1 MLRDTIETNVH
12 NADGLDGII
21 DEMVE
26 RKVDE
31 IIEDID
37 ICSEYRDL
45 IEEAVNE
52 YDFESKVR
60 DEMEYMIKEAVESYI
75 DNLF

>member
-1 MLRDTIETNVH
+1 MLRDIIETDVN

-26 RKVDE
+26 RRVVE

-52 YDFESKVR
+52 YDLESKVR
-60 DEMEYMIKEAVESYI
+60 DEMEYMIKDVVESYI

>member
-1 MLRDTIETNVH
+1 MLKDTIETNVY

-52 YDFESKVR
+52 YDIESKVR

>member
-1 MLRDTIETNVH
+1 MLRDIIETNIN

-26 RKVDE
+26 RKVNE

-37 ICSEYRDL
+37 ICNEYRDI
-45 IEEAVNE
+45 IEEAVDE
-52 YDFESKVR
+52 YDIEGKVR
-60 DEMEYMIKEAVESYI
+60 DEMEYMIKGVVESYI